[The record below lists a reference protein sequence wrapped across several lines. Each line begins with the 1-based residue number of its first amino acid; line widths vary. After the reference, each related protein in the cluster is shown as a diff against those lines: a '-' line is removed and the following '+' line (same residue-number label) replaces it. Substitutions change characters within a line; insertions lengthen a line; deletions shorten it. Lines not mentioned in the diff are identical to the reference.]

1 MQIKKTVLGGKEM
14 DVKLIY
20 DPCRNSW
27 NVIVNGEWYFEGDYE
42 SANDVYINCLEGDY
56 EN

>member
-1 MQIKKTVLGGKEM
+1 M